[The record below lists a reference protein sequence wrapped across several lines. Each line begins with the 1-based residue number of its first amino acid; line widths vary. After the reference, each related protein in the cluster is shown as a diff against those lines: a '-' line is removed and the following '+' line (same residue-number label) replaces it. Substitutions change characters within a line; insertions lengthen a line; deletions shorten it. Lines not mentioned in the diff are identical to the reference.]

1 MSFEF
6 NNRKSH
12 CSVLCVTL
20 CWCSSSPENFNVIME
35 EKVNSNPL
43 WRDFSQKQVSWSWG
57 ENKLFDA
64 EQDRREYCLKK
75 NWKYFQTS
83 FCLSVC
89 LVCLLWDI
97 KSITSSSTRQ
107 KHDYRSSFTNIQCLN
122 KKYQWFWYSIFCVK
136 VKSFYWSELWMIEM
150 FPSADDSENILCWS
164 CTSQYSVIK

>member
-6 NNRKSH
+6 NKRKSH

-122 KKYQWFWYSIFCVK
+122 KILIFHFLCQSQKFLLKWVVDDWDVSISRWLWEHLVLELHKSVFCHK
-136 VKSFYWSELWMIEM
+136 IR
-150 FPSADDSENILCWS
+150 
-164 CTSQYSVIK
+164 